1 MSDLKPFIKYCGGK
15 TRLLPYIIENLPTKE
30 FKNYFEPFVGG
41 GSVLFGLKSK
51 DNQYNC
57 NRTYTIS
64 DINESL
70 MNCYET
76 IKNNV
81 NSLVNELSKDKYK
94 NEQDSYYS
102 ARKRFNE
109 IKFNEKMDYTDIA
122 KEVSS
127 QVLNSTASLGVLIC
141 GSGVGVSIVANK
153 FKGIRAAL
161 CHSVQISELSRKHN
175 NANVLCL
182 GARIAEPDEQIKIL
196 EAFLKTEFEGGRHAA
211 RLQKIEI

>member
-1 MSDLKPFIKYCGGK
+1 MFKKIFIASDHTGK
-15 TRLLPYIIENLPTKE
+15 NLTQLLT
-30 FKNYFEPFVGG
+30 YFLQVKGFEV
-41 GSVLFGLKSK
+41 
-51 DNQYNC
+51 C
-57 NRTYTIS
+57 
-64 DINESL
+64 
-70 MNCYET
+70 
-76 IKNNV
+76 
-81 NSLVNELSKDKYK
+81 
-94 NEQDSYYS
+94 
-102 ARKRFNE
+102 E

-182 GARIAEPDEQIKIL
+182 GARIVEPDEQIKIL

>member
-1 MSDLKPFIKYCGGK
+1 MFKKIFIASDHAGK
-15 TRLLPYIIENLPTKE
+15 NLMQLLT
-30 FKNYFEPFVGG
+30 YFLQVKGFEV
-41 GSVLFGLKSK
+41 
-51 DNQYNC
+51 C
-57 NRTYTIS
+57 
-64 DINESL
+64 
-70 MNCYET
+70 
-76 IKNNV
+76 
-81 NSLVNELSKDKYK
+81 
-94 NEQDSYYS
+94 
-102 ARKRFNE
+102 E

-182 GARIAEPDEQIKIL
+182 GARIVEPDEQIKIL
-196 EAFLKTEFEGGRHAA
+196 EAFLKTEFEGGRHAI

>member
-1 MSDLKPFIKYCGGK
+1 MFKKIFIASDHTGK
-15 TRLLPYIIENLPTKE
+15 NVTQLLT
-30 FKNYFEPFVGG
+30 YFLQVKGFEV
-41 GSVLFGLKSK
+41 
-51 DNQYNC
+51 C
-57 NRTYTIS
+57 
-64 DINESL
+64 
-70 MNCYET
+70 
-76 IKNNV
+76 
-81 NSLVNELSKDKYK
+81 
-94 NEQDSYYS
+94 
-102 ARKRFNE
+102 E

-182 GARIAEPDEQIKIL
+182 GARIVEPDEQIKIL
-196 EAFLKTEFEGGRHAA
+196 EAFLKTEFEGGRHAI